1 MQSPGCTAT
10 PCAAHA
16 VGVLMYLAIMTCP
29 DIVHAVGILCRFMSK
44 PGSAHWKAAKHL
56 FCYLRGCVNYHLTY
70 APDPSS
76 SQLFTTYSNA
86 DHSSNPD
93 NSCSTSTYVVK
104 MGIRKT
110 GRLWLVLPQD
120 QTRAKPEPT
129 TPDQTK
135 KMTRAPEDHFVSN
148 QR

>member
-1 MQSPGCTAT
+1 
-10 PCAAHA
+10 
-16 VGVLMYLAIMTCP
+16 MYLAIMTCP

-86 DHSSNPD
+86 DHSSHPD
-93 NSCSTSTYVVK
+93 NGCSTSTYVVK
-104 MGIRKT
+104 MSIRKT
-110 GRLWLVLPQD
+110 GRLWLILPQD

-129 TPDQTK
+129 RPDQTK